1 MAKEITRV
9 TTLRITEIIRTNDN
23 NEGLISTDSFAKQ
36 FGDALKFV
44 LGADNVVI
52 DDVQDFELDKE

>member
-23 NEGLISTDSFAKQ
+23 NEGLVDTETFAKK

-52 DDVQDFELDKE
+52 DSVQDFELDKE

>member
-9 TTLRITEIIRTNDN
+9 TTLRVTEIIRTNDN
-23 NEGLISTDSFAKQ
+23 NEGLISTDCFAKQ

-52 DDVQDFELDKE
+52 DAVQDFELDKE